1 MNRAEPTRQKL
12 LGSEEPCLSSDARS
26 LKGRKEE
33 NDASLLSQMH
43 TRTAADRRTDRW
55 TGGGEDADAFGCRQ
69 KCRNVEHFML
79 FSHQTGTCWPFNWA
93 TKPKVRC
100 VLSDKDKTCNLA

>member
-33 NDASLLSQMH
+33 NDASLLSLMH
-43 TRTAADRRTDRW
+43 TRTAADRRTDGW
-55 TGGGEDADAFGCRQ
+55 TGGGEDAAAFGCSL
-69 KCRNVEHFML
+69 KCRNIDHFML
-79 FSHQTGTCWPFNWA
+79 FNHQTGTCWRFNWA
-93 TKPKVRC
+93 KKHKVCC
-100 VLSDKDKTCNLA
+100 VLNDKDKTCNLE